1 MAVASTVPSRM
12 TTIPE
17 SSVSR
22 SCRLMPSSRAGLIDL
37 VQDGDGRHQ
46 EDAVQALVK
55 ADINVDLVQ
64 WDVLALLHDPGL
76 DGLGLHMGLH
86 MWLLPRCPHTM

>member
-1 MAVASTVPSRM
+1 
-12 TTIPE
+12 
-17 SSVSR
+17 
-22 SCRLMPSSRAGLIDL
+22 MPSSRAGLIDL

-76 DGLGLHMGLH
+76 DGLGKTVT
-86 MWLLPRCPHTM
+86 MWKQNMCFLLLLLSRFSRVQLCATP